1 MAKTIEF
8 TERDLVNIRIIIG
21 ANLKAARLNAG
32 LTQTGVMNAIYGVSN
47 NRNRISEVETG
58 RKKEITVTELLKFQE
73 LYGQSLDYICG
84 LSTEPEMDMLAGSV
98 NHVVNQS
105 QSLVEMLTTQVANVV
120 VSQMKVIAKDDHA
133 ALIAQTKALCNTT
146 KRDYQNGLV
155 GMDSLQAVNRAM
167 HVIRNIEVK
176 QARQAQAVESQMT
189 QISERLSSQDG
200 HKLIRDRDK
209 HYQYSL
215 PITIVSD
222 VAGTNDNDFIDVEF
236 MEVYNGR

>member
-98 NHVVNQS
+98 NP
-105 QSLVEMLTTQVANVV
+105 
-120 VSQMKVIAKDDHA
+120 
-133 ALIAQTKALCNTT
+133 
-146 KRDYQNGLV
+146 
-155 GMDSLQAVNRAM
+155 
-167 HVIRNIEVK
+167 
-176 QARQAQAVESQMT
+176 
-189 QISERLSSQDG
+189 SSP
-200 HKLIRDRDK
+200 LR
-209 HYQYSL
+209 
-215 PITIVSD
+215 
-222 VAGTNDNDFIDVEF
+222 
-236 MEVYNGR
+236 